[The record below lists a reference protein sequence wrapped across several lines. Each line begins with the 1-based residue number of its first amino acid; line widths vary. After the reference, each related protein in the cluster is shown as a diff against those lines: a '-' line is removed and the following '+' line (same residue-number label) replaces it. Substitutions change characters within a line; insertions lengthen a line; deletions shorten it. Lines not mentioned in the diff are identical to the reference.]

1 MTLLT
6 FFFFI
11 SSLGFLGSPKNVKTR
26 QQVQL
31 CNGDQDQDLSEW
43 TCVFYCGGV
52 FHVLSS
58 TIELTQDLCRPSVI
72 TTNPNPSLACR
83 TWLLR
88 YIEIS
93 SSIWSIRQRGLGWNP
108 SLLHRVTVRSTQ
120 LPSTSMQHRVQRKVR
135 PPCDLISLQGCEA
148 SCGIKALSFF

>member
-11 SSLGFLGSPKNVKTR
+11 SSLGFLDSPKNVKTR

-31 CNGDQDQDLSEW
+31 CNGDQARDLS
-43 TCVFYCGGV
+43 VFYCGGV

-88 YIEIS
+88 YIEIR
-93 SSIWSIRQRGLGWNP
+93 SSIWSIRQRRLGWNP

-120 LPSTSMQHRVQRKVR
+120 LPSTCNAT
-135 PPCDLISLQGCEA
+135 PCAEESQTTLWSH
-148 SCGIKALSFF
+148 